1 MEENNLS
8 YSEAFEELKSI
19 VDELENEEIE
29 IDSLT
34 AKVKRASFLYRFL
47 RDRLRATEE
56 EIKKTLEEE
65 SFDKKPVYFSFT
77 MRSWFSQPLF
87 SN

>member
-8 YSEAFEELKSI
+8 YSEAFQELKSI

-29 IDSLT
+29 IDNLT
-34 AKVKRASFLYRFL
+34 EKVKRASFLYRFL

-56 EIKKTLEEE
+56 EIRKNLFKKTHA
-65 SFDKKPVYFSFT
+65 YFSFT
-77 MRSWFSQPLF
+77 IKSWFLQPLF

>member
-1 MEENNLS
+1 MEEDNLS
-8 YSEAFEELKSI
+8 YSEAFQELKSI

-29 IDSLT
+29 IDNLT

-56 EIKKTLEEE
+56 EIKKVLEEE
-65 SFDKKPVYFSFT
+65 EPF
-77 MRSWFSQPLF
+77 
-87 SN
+87 